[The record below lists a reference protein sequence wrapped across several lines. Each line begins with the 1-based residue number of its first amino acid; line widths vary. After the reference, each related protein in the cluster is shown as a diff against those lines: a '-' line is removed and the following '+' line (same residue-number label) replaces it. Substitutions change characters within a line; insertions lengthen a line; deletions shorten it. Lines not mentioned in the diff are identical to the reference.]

1 MTAKTL
7 VRERASEEGVRE
19 LTAKNVQKVTRYR
32 EGGMEDLEKE
42 VRRMEKVAG
51 DEELKEVS
59 LVLFLPCCV
68 MLECQLWWTEC

>member
-51 DEELKEVS
+51 DEEVKEVS
-59 LVLFLPCCV
+59 LCTVSALLCYV
-68 MLECQLWWTEC
+68 GVTVSVD